1 MWLSQEE
8 CNLGEMIKLV
18 EENYSGLERQC
29 GGSSLVLSLDRNL
42 VVVKMMYRKLQ

>member
-1 MWLSQEE
+1 MWLSQQE

-29 GGSSLVLSLDRNL
+29 GGSSLVPSLDRNL
-42 VVVKMMYRKLQ
+42 VVKMMYRKLQ

>member
-1 MWLSQEE
+1 MWLSQQE

-18 EENYSGLERQC
+18 EENYSGLERKC
-29 GGSSLVLSLDRNL
+29 GGRSLVPSLDMNL